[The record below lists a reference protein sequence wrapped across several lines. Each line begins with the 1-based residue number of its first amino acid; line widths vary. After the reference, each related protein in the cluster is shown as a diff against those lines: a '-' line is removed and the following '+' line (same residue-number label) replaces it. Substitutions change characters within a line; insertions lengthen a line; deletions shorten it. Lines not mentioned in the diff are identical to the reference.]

1 MALLSLNIQDRPIA
15 SSEQFKRFAG
25 GVRLSFP
32 SVDRALLPGRAFV
45 SSVFIHALVVSSL
58 LFWPALYGVSAPN
71 PARNLEAE
79 DDDVSHVIY
88 LPRLGGGSEGNGYDG
103 GGSLIKRKGSP
114 TTPAH
119 SSQGVSYMGAQAILS
134 DPPQPTN
141 RLQTIMRPAVKNPA
155 VLKAFVP
162 APNIVEMT
170 NAGPLVVSSPV
181 QPALPKLEASEIK
194 APVAPR
200 QVDTKIVAVPTIRA
214 AQTPMLT
221 VPTAG
226 PRLPS
231 LPVDSL
237 KAPKAPSLRTDASP
251 AQQFSPVQTSGPDLE
266 NLVSLSPTPGPPAPP
281 SEVPAGEARGRFA
294 ISPEAS
300 PAPADAAGGS
310 QSDHSGAAA
319 AVGSEE
325 DVRPGNA
332 AGEGQSG
339 IPDGATRLAV
349 GGTGGLGTNT
359 GGGTG
364 SGSGGTGTDRGKG
377 SATGDKFGSGADS
390 SAGAGSGPGS
400 GMGGGAFP
408 GVTIGAVSPDSGP
421 GILET
426 RFAPEMVFPVPAALI
441 VKLRSNPVVVSTGAM
456 GGGGLDAYGALKCAK
471 IYTIFLPMPR
481 ANWTMQYCQQAVSA
495 VQPGPTQYSAVVHF
509 QADAALVPPDPDS
522 ESRFDFQRLPV
533 PPEKARKMIVLK
545 GVLREDGTVDG
556 LEVYQGVLP
565 QMDEAARLAFSRWKF
580 KPAMRDSKP
589 VAVELLVGIPSELG
603 ATK

>member
-1 MALLSLNIQDRPIA
+1 MALLSLNIQDRPI
-15 SSEQFKRFAG
+15 SSSGQFQRLAG
-25 GVRLSFP
+25 AVRLSFP
-32 SVDRALLPGRAFV
+32 RVDRALLPGRAFA
-45 SSVFIHALVVSSL
+45 SSVFVHALVVSSL
-58 LFWPALYGVSAPN
+58 LFWPALYGVPAPN
-71 PARNLEAE
+71 QARNLDAE
-79 DDDVSHVIY
+79 DDTLSHVIY

-103 GGSLIKRKGSP
+103 GGSQIKRKGSP
-114 TTPAH
+114 TAPAH
-119 SSQGVSYMGAQAILS
+119 SSLGVSYVGAQAILS

-170 NAGPLVVSSPV
+170 DAGPMAVSSPV
-181 QPALPKLEASEIK
+181 EPARPKLESDIK

-200 QVDTKIVAVPTIRA
+200 QVDTKIVAAPAIRA
-214 AQTPMLT
+214 TQTPLLT

-226 PRLPS
+226 PRLPP

-237 KAPKAPSLRTDASP
+237 RAPKAPSLRTDAPP
-251 AQQFSPVQTSGPDLE
+251 AQQFSPVPTSGPDLE
-266 NLVSLSPTPGPPAPP
+266 NLVSLSPTPAPRAPA

-300 PAPADAAGGS
+300 PAPTDAEGGS
-310 QSDHSGAAA
+310 QSEHPGAAA
-319 AVGSEE
+319 AVGGEE

-339 IPDGATRLAV
+339 VPNGANRLAV
-349 GGTGGLGTNT
+349 GGTGGLGTNA

-364 SGSGGTGTDRGKG
+364 SGSGGTGTDRGMG
-377 SATGDKFGSGADS
+377 SGTGDKFGSGVGS
-390 SAGAGSGPGS
+390 SPGAGSGPGS
-400 GMGGGAFP
+400 AVGGGAFP
-408 GVTIGAVSPDSGP
+408 GVTIAAAGPDSGP
-421 GILET
+421 GILVAP
-426 RFAPEMVFPVPAALI
+426 FASEMVFPVPAALI
-441 VKLRSNPVVVSTGAM
+441 VNLRSNPVVVSTGAM

-471 IYTIFLPMPR
+471 IYTIFLAMPR
-481 ANWTMQYCQQAVSA
+481 ANWTMQYCQQPASA
-495 VQPGPTQYSAVVHF
+495 VQPAPTQYSAVVHF
-509 QADAALVPPDPDS
+509 QADAALVPPAPDS

-545 GVLREDGTVDG
+545 GVLREDGTVDA

-580 KPAMRDSKP
+580 KPAMRDNKP
-589 VAVELLVGIPSELG
+589 VAVELLVGIPSELA